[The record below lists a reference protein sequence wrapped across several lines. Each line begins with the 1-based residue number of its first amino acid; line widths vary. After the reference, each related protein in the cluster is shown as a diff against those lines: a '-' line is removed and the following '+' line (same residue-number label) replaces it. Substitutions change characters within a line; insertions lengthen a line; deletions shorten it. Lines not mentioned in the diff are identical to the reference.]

1 MKTEKTAPVKTEIG
15 MNFFGRSIPVWCYDQ
30 VPEGM
35 KPAATT
41 DLHIGRR
48 VMYKVLTGPDEGK
61 YYTGVVRQSTLKIL
75 LARIRLGY
83 EVYIK

>member
-1 MKTEKTAPVKTEIG
+1 MNEPQLLPIG
-15 MNFFGRSIPVWCYDQ
+15 ADYHGDHVPAYCYDK
-30 VPEGM
+30 VPEGLR
-35 KPAATT
+35 PAKTT
-41 DLHIGRR
+41 DLYMGRR
-48 VMYKVLTGPDEGK
+48 VMYKVLTGPDKGK